1 MFETAL
7 RNKFRFPFKGQ
18 ITTEDLWDLS
28 LNELDSIYKTLNKEV
43 KARAEESLLTEA
55 STAQTDVDVKIEIIK
70 HIADVK
76 KKELEAKLLEVAKKA
91 EREKVAAI
99 LAEKQDEA
107 LKNLS
112 VEELKAMLDNL

>member
-76 KKELEAKLLEVAKKA
+76 KKEREAKLLAVAKKA